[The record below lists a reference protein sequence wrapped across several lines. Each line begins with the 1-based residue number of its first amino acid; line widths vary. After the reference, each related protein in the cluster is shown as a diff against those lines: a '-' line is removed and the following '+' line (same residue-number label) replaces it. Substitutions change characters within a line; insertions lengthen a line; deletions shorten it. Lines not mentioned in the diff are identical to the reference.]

1 MTTPTVLEL
10 LWGTDRRP
18 TRGPKP
24 ALTRAAIV
32 AEAVALADTE
42 GLAGLSMQRLA
53 DRLGYTKM
61 SLYRHLPGKSELT
74 ALMLEAALGPPPE
87 PEAGAAQDWRAGLR
101 SWALRTFE
109 RYRRHPWAMEL
120 LTGARPIG
128 PHELGWMEA
137 ALRTLDATAL
147 SGPERMDT
155 LVVLNGHVRSLAQQ
169 VMSPG
174 GNEDTFTEGIAAAL
188 DLAGDRFPAVVAALS
203 GGPAGGAGT
212 AAPGRDAALEFGIER
227 ILDGVAALLA
237 ARDGAGA

>member
-1 MTTPTVLEL
+1 MPTPTVLEL

-32 AEAVALADTE
+32 AEAVGLADTE

-87 PEAGAAQDWRAGLR
+87 PQAGAPPDWRSGLR
-101 SWALRTFE
+101 SWALLTFE

-137 ALRTLDATAL
+137 ALRTLDETAL

-169 VMSPG
+169 LMTPG
-174 GNEDTFTEGIAAAL
+174 GNEGAFSEGIAAAL
-188 DLAGDRFPAVVAALS
+188 EIAGDRFPSVIAALTDPP
-203 GGPAGGAGT
+203 GGPNEGAG
-212 AAPGRDAALEFGIER
+212 PGRDAALEFGIER
-227 ILDGVAALLA
+227 ILDGIAALLTD
-237 ARDGAGA
+237 RNSTGS